1 MGSRKLVSL
10 GIAAAMGALSALVAP
25 MAPASGV
32 TPTPAVANVNN
43 PTPWATGDPTFTPP
57 TRQPASV
64 GVNYHAMWSD
74 LSDAGRATMLDRY
87 AAAGVEWVRID
98 VSWDSLQPSG
108 PTSYDLNGGVAKLQ
122 KRLDE
127 VAARGMKSMVML
139 YWAPPWSSGT
149 TAKNGVPRNA
159 DEYGTAAAW
168 MAQHYAGK
176 LQAIEIWNEP
186 DLADFLANRSVVTY
200 TNLLKAAYPKI
211 KAANPNV
218 TVVAGAPTGI
228 NTNWYTQMYANG
240 GAHMFDALG
249 IHPYMGNV
257 DEPPTTCNT
266 KYIQYYPCN
275 ITNLVNLM
283 KANGD
288 GDRQIWATEYGWSTH
303 DNSTYTAPIPSWK
316 RGVTYANQ
324 AKYVIQMQEVLAQWP
339 QVTNS
344 FWYTDR
350 NTANADAQ
358 EANYGL
364 LYRDFTPKPGY
375 YAMKCVASG
384 ICGPN
389 AVAAPAAP
397 TGLNATAAGQNKIDL
412 TWNTTTG
419 ADTYQVFRD
428 GTKVATN
435 LTTPTYTDT
444 GLTAATTYT
453 YKVVAANTGGTSP
466 ASATATAITAAAP
479 ITSYLKSG
487 AIWRVNDS
495 GANLG
500 TTWRGTGFADST
512 WRSGGT
518 QIGYGDGDETT
529 LLKWGTNA
537 ANKYITYYART
548 TFDAG
553 STVGDVKSL
562 NLRALV
568 DDGAIVYLNGQEVW
582 RFNLPTGTVSYT
594 TRASRYIAGT
604 EEQQWRSVSLPAT
617 SLRAG
622 TNTVAVEVHN
632 DAPSSSD
639 ISLDLELSPQR

>member
-1 MGSRKLVSL
+1 MQRLRSGFT
-10 GIAAAMGALSALVAP
+10 ALVILALA
-25 MAPASGV
+25 MVVLVAPASGWAEAGQAS
-32 TPTPAVANVNN
+32 TMR
-43 PTPWATGDPTFTPP
+43 PTPWRQGDPTFRSPQ
-57 TRQPASV
+57 RRPANI

-139 YWAPPWSSGT
+139 YWAPAWSSGT

-384 ICGPN
+384 ICGRGRTQRGVRVPGRT
-389 AVAAPAAP
+389 P
-397 TGLNATAAGQNKIDL
+397 
-412 TWNTTTG
+412 
-419 ADTYQVFRD
+419 QV
-428 GTKVATN
+428 T
-435 LTTPTYTDT
+435 
-444 GLTAATTYT
+444 
-453 YKVVAANTGGTSP
+453 
-466 ASATATAITAAAP
+466 ATATRTRTVTVRRQAKAWTRMAHRFVTARAKARR
-479 ITSYLKSG
+479 T
-487 AIWRVNDS
+487 ARVT
-495 GANLG
+495 A
-500 TTWRGTGFADST
+500 TA
-512 WRSGGT
+512 
-518 QIGYGDGDETT
+518 
-529 LLKWGTNA
+529 
-537 ANKYITYYART
+537 
-548 TFDAG
+548 
-553 STVGDVKSL
+553 
-562 NLRALV
+562 
-568 DDGAIVYLNGQEVW
+568 
-582 RFNLPTGTVSYT
+582 
-594 TRASRYIAGT
+594 RASTRRLAT
-604 EEQQWRSVSLPAT
+604 QKAALSAAHQAHARARHLAVSHAK
-617 SLRAG
+617 RKAH
-622 TNTVAVEVHN
+622 VR
-632 DAPSSSD
+632 
-639 ISLDLELSPQR
+639 LERKIQRIRHHHRRR